1 MKPAASPVLRA
12 TRLLNQIRELICNE
26 HYILRTEHAY
36 VQLPGLWPWM
46 AWGCRKARFFKPCCD
61 GFRAASWMAAQG
73 RLLVFAVPHVSHRRS
88 LFDQAANASGPD
100 CAD

>member
-46 AWGCRKARFFKPCCD
+46 TWGCRKARFSSHAVTAF
-61 GFRAASWMAAQG
+61 GLLAGW
-73 RLLVFAVPHVSHRRS
+73 RLRVVCWYSQFHM
-88 LFDQAANASGPD
+88 
-100 CAD
+100 